1 MIGPSK
7 PRLFLDSNVIMCG
20 FMARRG
26 LDKAVLSICA
36 SRICKLVLAES
47 VRVEV
52 ERNLLPLS
60 EGFLPDDPENP
71 LSAYRYFLQLSA
83 AELVAK
89 PDGETVRSNFGLIRH
104 LADLPVLLS
113 AIAAKPDWLL
123 TNNTKH
129 FTPEVARRTGLRIAT
144 PHQFFATISSVIL
157 T

>member
-1 MIGPSK
+1 M
-7 PRLFLDSNVIMCG
+7 
-20 FMARRG
+20 
-26 LDKAVLSICA
+26 
-36 SRICKLVLAES
+36 
-47 VRVEV
+47 
-52 ERNLLPLS
+52 
-60 EGFLPDDPENP
+60 
-71 LSAYRYFLQLSA
+71 SA

-144 PHQFFATISSVIL
+144 PHQFFATISSV
-157 T
+157 